1 MFPFLTFNFNILVGN
16 LNANGI
22 EKKNMINSNILP
34 RVNNFFLSS
43 PLCTYHL
50 QSISSHTT
58 VKYCQV
64 KTTGSIYIEP
74 ALGGGGR

>member
-22 EKKNMINSNILP
+22 EKKHDQFKHIATCTQL
-34 RVNNFFLSS
+34 FLSS